1 MEQSFLRIMENSIKD
16 NWELPA
22 LTDYK
27 GSTFQYKEIARK
39 IAKLHIV
46 FEEAGIQKGDKI
58 ALIGKNSSNWAV
70 VFIATLSYG
79 AVIVPI
85 LHEFKP
91 ESVHHIVNHCE
102 AKLLFAG
109 EAVWENLNPANMIH
123 LSAIYAID
131 SFDLLHTNDENN
143 RRTIENL
150 NLLFGEKYPKSF
162 GKEDLVFHQD
172 QPDELALISYT
183 SGTTSASK
191 GVMLPYRTLWSNFM
205 FAKEVLPSITQGSN
219 VVSLLPMAHM
229 YGMAFEFLYEFGQGS
244 HIFFLTRTPSPKVI
258 FEAFQEIRPD
268 IIIAV
273 PLIIEKIYRKQ
284 IQPVLDRPAVKALLK
299 LPVIDTTVTD
309 RIRSTLVDA
318 FGGKFV
324 EVIIGGAAFNR
335 ETEDFFK
342 RMKFPYTVGYGMTEC
357 GPIISYASWA
367 EHRLHS
373 CGKAAPRME
382 IRIDSPSPAEI
393 PGEIQVRGTNV
404 MLGYFKNEE
413 ATRASFTQDGW
424 MKTGDMGVLDADGNL
439 FIKGRSKT
447 MILGPSGQNIY
458 PEEIEDV
465 INSLN
470 LVSESLVIDAG
481 NGRLEALIYPDFD
494 TADKTGVDMAQ
505 LQTIMEQN
513 RIAANAVLPAYSQIS
528 KVKIMMEEFE
538 KTPKRSIKRFL
549 YQAYKYKE

>member
-1 MEQSFLRIMENSIKD
+1 MEQSILRIMENSIKQ

-39 IAKLHIV
+39 IAKLHIL
-46 FEEAGIQKGDKI
+46 FETAGIQKGDKI

-70 VFIATLSYG
+70 IFIATLSYG

-91 ESVHHIVNHCE
+91 ESVHHIVNHSE

-123 LSAIYAID
+123 LNAVYSID
-131 SFDLLHTNDENN
+131 TFELLHTATEAN
-143 RRTIENL
+143 RTAIDNL
-150 NLLFGEKYPKSF
+150 NRMFGEKYPKSF
-162 GKEDLVFHQD
+162 GREDLHFHQEN
-172 QPDELALISYT
+172 PDELALISYT

-205 FAKEVLPSITQGSN
+205 FAKEVLPGVTAGSN

-244 HIFFLTRTPSPKVI
+244 HIYFLTRTPSPKVI

-268 IIIAV
+268 VIISV

-284 IQPVLDRPAVKALLK
+284 IQPIIDRPAVKTLLK
-299 LPVIDTTVTD
+299 LPVLDATVTD

-318 FGGKFV
+318 FGGKFL

-335 ETEDFFK
+335 ETEEFFK

-357 GPIISYASWA
+357 GPIICYAPWSK
-367 EHRLHS
+367 HQLHS
-373 CGKAAPRME
+373 CGKVVQRME
-382 IRIDSPSPAEI
+382 LRIDSVDPTKV
-393 PGEIQVRGTNV
+393 PGEIQVRGMNV
-404 MLGYFKNEE
+404 MLGYYKNEA
-413 ATRASFTQDGW
+413 ATQAAFTEDGW
-424 MKTGDMGVLDADGNL
+424 MKTGDMGVLDEDGNL
-439 FIKGRSKT
+439 FIKGRCKT

-465 INSLN
+465 INSMDF
-470 LVSESLVIDAG
+470 VSESLVIDAG
-481 NGRLEALIYPDFD
+481 NGRLEALVYPDYD
-494 TADKTGVDMAQ
+494 AVDKAGMDSVQ
-505 LQTIMEQN
+505 LEALMEQN
-513 RIAANAVLPAYSQIS
+513 RMAVNALLPAYSQIT
-528 KVKIMMEEFE
+528 KTKIMMEEFE

-549 YQAYKYKE
+549 YQAYKE